1 MDRSLSPLA
10 PRRLVSE
17 YQYYDFRALDRPLTR
32 NEMAALRAISTRAT
46 ITATS
51 FTNHYEWGDL
61 KANPS
66 KLLEKYFDAFVYVA
80 NWGTHEFYI
89 RLPQG
94 SVDYKLLKAMV
105 PGESLRIR
113 KTATFVIVEFRF
125 ESEWDGEDDGT
136 GWMASLMPLR
146 SDLLRGDP
154 RCLYLGWLRCLQ
166 DGGLDEDKLEPPV
179 PAGLEELS
187 GPLHALIEFLK
198 IDEDLV
204 EVAAQAS
211 KPLAVGPSRRELS
224 AWIRGLPEKAKNEL
238 LITAAVDQ
246 DERWRNDLV
255 RRFRRT
261 NLQQAS
267 DVLTASER
275 RKAGDLLAAGQTRA
289 KERVRPLNEQ
299 RTGDAAKR
307 RAEDLANRAR
317 YLDQLGRRQAESWK
331 QVAAHVQTRQPKDYD
346 RAVSLLIDL
355 HDIAVSRGRTAGFQ
369 TALEKIR
376 QVHAAKE
383 SFLRRLA
390 KASL

>member
-32 NEMAALRAISTRAT
+32 NEMAALRSTSTRAA

-80 NWGTHEFYI
+80 NWGTREFHI

-105 PGESLRIR
+105 PGEFLRIR
-113 KTATFVIVEFRF
+113 KTATFVIVEFGS

-146 SDLLRGDP
+146 SDLIRGDL
-154 RCLYLGWLRCLQ
+154 RCLYLGWLRCAQ
-166 DGGLDEDKLEPPV
+166 DGGLDEDKLVPPV
-179 PAGLEELS
+179 PAGLKELS
-187 GPLHALIEFLK
+187 GPLDALIEFLK

-211 KPLAVGPSRRELS
+211 KPLAAGPSRTELS
-224 AWIRGLPEKAKNEL
+224 ASIRALPEKDKNEL
-238 LITAAVDQ
+238 LITAAVDEG
-246 DERWRNDLV
+246 ERWRSDLV
-255 RRFRRT
+255 RRFRLT
-261 NLQQAS
+261 NSQQPR
-267 DVLTASER
+267 DVLAASKR
-275 RKAGDLLAAGQTRA
+275 RKVGHLLAAAHARA
-289 KERVRPLNEQ
+289 KERVRLLNEE
-299 RTGDAAKR
+299 RTAEATKR

-317 YLDQLGRRQAESWK
+317 HLDQLGRRQLEIWK
-331 QVAAHVQTRQPKDYD
+331 QVAAHIQTRQPKDYD
-346 RAVSLLIDL
+346 RAISLLTDL
-355 HDIAVSRGRTAGFQ
+355 HDLAVSRGRTAGFQ
-369 TALEKIR
+369 TALVKLR
-376 QVHAAKE
+376 QEHAAKE
-383 SFLRRLA
+383 SFLCRLA
-390 KASL
+390 KANL

>member
-94 SVDYKLLKAMV
+94 SVDYNLLKAMV

-211 KPLAVGPSRRELS
+211 KPLAAGPSRRELS

-289 KERVRPLNEQ
+289 KGRARLLNEQ
-299 RTGDAAKR
+299 RTAEAAKR
-307 RAEDLANRAR
+307 RAEDLANRAP
-317 YLDQLGRRQAESWK
+317 YLDQLGRRQAEIWK

-355 HDIAVSRGRTAGFQ
+355 HDLAVSRGRTAGFQ

>member
-1 MDRSLSPLA
+1 
-10 PRRLVSE
+10 VSE

-32 NEMAALRAISTRAT
+32 NEMAALRSISTRAA

-80 NWGTHEFYI
+80 NRGTREFHI

-94 SVDYKLLKAMV
+94 SIDYKLLKAMV
-105 PGESLRIR
+105 AGESLRVR
-113 KTATFVIVEFRF
+113 KTAAFVILELAL

-146 SDLLRGDP
+146 SDLIRGDL
-154 RCLYLGWLRCLQ
+154 RCLYLGWLRCAQ
-166 DGGLDEDKLEPPV
+166 DDGLDENKLEPPV

-211 KPLAVGPSRRELS
+211 KPLAAGLSRRELS
-224 AWIRGLPEKAKNEL
+224 AWIRGLPEKDKNEL
-238 LITAAVDQ
+238 LITAATDRG
-246 DERWRNDLV
+246 ERWRNDLV

-267 DVLTASER
+267 EVLAASER
-275 RKAGDLLAAGQTRA
+275 RKAGDLLAAARARA
-289 KERVRPLNEQ
+289 KERAWLLNEQ
-299 RTGDAAKR
+299 RAAESAKR
-307 RAEDLANRAR
+307 TAEDLANRAR
-317 YLDQLGRRQAESWK
+317 YLDQLGQRQSEIWE
-331 QVAAHVQTRQPKDYD
+331 QVAAHVQTRQPKDYG
-346 RAVSLLIDL
+346 RAVSLLADL
-355 HDIAVSRGRTAGFQ
+355 HDLAVRRGQTAGFQ
-369 TALEKIR
+369 TALRKIR

-390 KASL
+390 KANL

>member
-1 MDRSLSPLA
+1 M
-10 PRRLVSE
+10 SE

-94 SVDYKLLKAMV
+94 SVDYKFLKAMV

-261 NLQQAS
+261 NSQQAS

-299 RTGDAAKR
+299 RTADAAKR
-307 RAEDLANRAR
+307 RAEDLANWAR